1 MNERQPIRVLVV
13 DDSAVMRKLLSAVL
27 GRDPGIEVVA
37 TAVDGIVALQKLA
50 RFHPDVV
57 TLDLEMPR
65 MDGLD
70 LLRQVVRQ
78 SGPPV
83 LVVSAHTQHGAAQTL
98 LALEMGAVDVVAK
111 PRDVLK
117 GGIDLL
123 ARELLGKVRAV
134 AGRRW
139 RRPRALPPPTFPR
152 SRPASVDTARRV
164 VAIGVS
170 TGGPAALGYLLPR
183 LPPDLGA
190 AVLVVQH
197 MPEGFTAMLAERLN
211 LACPLPVSE
220 ARDGEPLRSNHIY
233 VAPGGRHL
241 RVGAGE
247 QGSPV
252 LLTASGPRLSSHCP
266 SVDVL
271 FQSVAV
277 ELGSRAVGVLLT
289 GMGEDGA
296 AGLLAIRQA
305 LGRTFAQ
312 DEESSVVFGMPRAAI
327 VRGAVEEVVS
337 LERMPDAIIGSI
349 GHRSR
354 VGDGPADT
362 AAVGRGAR

>member
-1 MNERQPIRVLVV
+1 MIERHPIRVLVV

-27 GRDPGIEVVA
+27 SRDPGIEVVA
-37 TAVDGIVALQKLA
+37 TAIDGVVALQKLA
-50 RFHPDVV
+50 RFRPDVV

-70 LLRQVVRQ
+70 LLRAIVRQ
-78 SGPPV
+78 NGPPV
-83 LVVSAHTQHGAAQTL
+83 LVVSAHTQQGATQTL
-98 LALEMGAVDVVAK
+98 AALEMGAVDVVAK
-111 PRDVLK
+111 PHDVLR
-117 GGIDLL
+117 GGIELL
-123 ARELLGKVRAV
+123 SRELLGKVRAV

-139 RRPRALPPPTFPR
+139 RRPRPQAAP
-152 SRPASVDTARRV
+152 SYVRPKTANSGSARRV

-190 AVLVVQH
+190 AVVVVQH

-211 LACPLPVSE
+211 LACSLPVNE
-220 ARDGEPLRSNHIY
+220 ARDGEPLRQGHIY
-233 VAPGGRHL
+233 VAQGGRHL
-241 RVGAGE
+241 KVGAGD
-247 QGSPV
+247 GGPV
-252 LLTASGPRLSSHCP
+252 LLLSTGPRLSAHCP

-277 ELGSRAVGVLLT
+277 EFGSRAVGVLLT

-296 AGLLAIRQA
+296 AGLFAIRQA
-305 LGRTFAQ
+305 SGQTLAQ
-312 DEESSVVFGMPRAAI
+312 DEESSVVFGMPKAAI
-327 VRGAVEEVVS
+327 VRGAAGQVLS
-337 LERMPDAIIGSI
+337 LERMPEGILGSL
-349 GHRSR
+349 GYRGK
-354 VGDGPADT
+354 VGDVPKAA